1 MLGINLSGAEFGKG
15 NKYGYDYIYPSLK
28 DLNFYADKGLTLVRL
43 PVRWE
48 RLQPEPGG
56 TLDAAELGRLTTFMT
71 NAAKAGVQVIV
82 DVHNYG
88 RHDGKVIGSPEVPI
102 ASFAGFWSKLA
113 GAIGSEPALLGYD
126 LMNEPHGMPS
136 KTTWPEAAQAATD
149 AIRAL
154 GDTHTIFVQGE
165 HWANAT
171 NWAAKNPFL
180 DVQDPLNNIVYE
192 AHVYFDKDGSG
203 TYKGNYDQE
212 GATADIGERRIQSF
226 VGWLEEKGAKGFIGE
241 FGVPS
246 DDPRWQVVLDNFL
259 ETLNEYG
266 LSGTYWGAGSWFD
279 GYRLG
284 LLDKKGN
291 PTAAL
296 GTLLEHVADGA
307 DIGVGSEDRPTSA
320 AAGGTLTVAAPPSP
334 TEEPTRHVGT
344 SGHDKVDFSGVT
356 DGITATLDGVHFV
369 SIEELIGGSGDDVLT
384 GDAAVNRLQGSG
396 GNDRLDGGAGADPLI
411 GGMGD
416 DIYVVDNVGDRVT
429 EYVGEGHD
437 HVFAG
442 VNWTLGTSLEALTL
456 TGNAISGTGNSLD
469 NILTGNARNN
479 VLTGLGGD
487 DVIDGRAG
495 ADSMT
500 GGTGNDIYH
509 VDNRGDIVTEQA
521 GEGTDRVVATID
533 WTLGANIENLT
544 MAGSVRLT
552 GRGNSLD
559 NRMDAHDAGAT
570 LYGDKGEDTLTG
582 AGGDDVLV
590 GGAGRDW
597 MTGGAGRDRF
607 TLLTRDD
614 SKVSAMDRILDFTRG
629 EDVIDLSAIDA
640 NIKAAGNQAFTFIGS
655 DAFTK
660 RAGQLRYDT
669 RDGHTIV
676 QGDINGDGKADIG
689 IRLENFVGRMDAR
702 DFALSSSGNTAS
714 PASLAGPASP
724 VSPANP
730 VSSALPVSPVGSN
743 ERAVENDIPDAV
755 IQNMIVTTV
764 ALSDG
769 NGDGI
774 IGFGKD
780 GTLNTASGD
789 ITMPGVSAVRFLGEV
804 GKGQF
809 VYANAAIR
817 PDGAQE
823 GRVQSSDILT
833 GDAGDKVAD
842 IFFFDTALD
851 IALGAD
857 RIVRFGAR
865 DIMVVTEAIADGNGD
880 GIIGFGSDKILD
892 LPGTGST
899 LSIIDVANKP
909 VSTIEYDGSIE
920 RDGVTYYV
928 YSLAGSPAGLETLA

>member
-15 NKYGYDYIYPSLK
+15 DKYGYDYIYPSAK
-28 DLNFYADKGLTLVRL
+28 DLNFYAEKGLTLVRL

-48 RLQPEPGG
+48 RLQPELGG
-56 TLDAAELGRLTTFMT
+56 ELNAAELGRLQTFLA
-71 NAAKAGVQVIV
+71 NADKAGVKVIV
-82 DVHNYG
+82 DIHNFG
-88 RHDGKVIGSPEVPI
+88 RYEDKAIGSADVPV
-102 ASFAGFWSKLA
+102 ATFADFWSKLVTE
-113 GAIGSEPALLGYD
+113 IGDAPAVYGYD

-136 KTTWPEAAQAATD
+136 KMAWPEAAQAATD

-154 GDTHTIFVQGE
+154 GDTHAIFVEGE
-165 HWANAT
+165 YWASAST
-171 NWAAKNPFL
+171 WADKNPFL

-203 TYKGNYDQE
+203 TYKGSYDQE

-279 GYRLG
+279 GYRPG

-296 GTLLEHVADGA
+296 GTLLENVADGA
-307 DIGVGSEDRPTSA
+307 DIGVGSEDRTTSA
-320 AAGGTLTVAAPPSP
+320 APGGTLIVAEPTSP
-334 TEEPTRHVGT
+334 AEEPTRHVGT
-344 SGHDKVDFSGVT
+344 LGHDKVDFSGAT
-356 DGITATLDGVHFV
+356 DGITATLDGIQFI
-369 SIEELIGGSGDDVLT
+369 SIEELIGGSGNDVLT
-384 GDAAVNRLQGSG
+384 GNAAANRLQGNA
-396 GNDRLDGGAGADPLI
+396 GNDRLDGSAGADILA

-416 DIYVVDNVGDRVT
+416 DVYFVDNTGDQVT
-429 EYVGEGHD
+429 EYVGEGRD
-437 HVFAG
+437 HVFAS
-442 VNWTLGTSLEALTL
+442 VDWTLGSSLDALTL
-456 TGNAISGTGNSLD
+456 TGKAISGTGNSLD
-469 NILTGNARNN
+469 NMLTGNARGN
-479 VLTGLGGD
+479 VLMGLGGD
-487 DVIDGRAG
+487 DTIDGGAG
-495 ADSMT
+495 ADRMI
-500 GGTGNDIYH
+500 GGTGDDTYH
-509 VDNRGDIVTEQA
+509 VDNDNDVVTEQPR
-521 GEGTDRVVATID
+521 EGTDRVVATID
-533 WTLGANIENLT
+533 WTLGANIEKLT
-544 MAGSVRLT
+544 MAGSARLT

-559 NRMDAHDAGAT
+559 NHISAHDAGAT
-570 LYGDKGEDTLTG
+570 LYGDKGEDRLTG
-582 AGGDDVLV
+582 AKGDDVLV

-597 MTGGAGRDRF
+597 MTGGAGEDRF

-640 NIKAAGNQAFTFIGS
+640 NIKASGNQAFTFIGS

-669 RDGHTIV
+669 RDDHTVV
-676 QGDINGDGKADIG
+676 QADVNGDGKVDIG
-689 IRLENFVGRMDAR
+689 IRLENFVERMGTG
-702 DFALSSSGNTAS
+702 DFALSSG
-714 PASLAGPASP
+714 G
-724 VSPANP
+724 
-730 VSSALPVSPVGSN
+730 SSTGGIIDDTSGSN
-743 ERAVENDIPDAV
+743 SSRNENIA
-755 IQNMIVTTV
+755 NLAANAMIITAA
-764 ALSDG
+764 ALRDG

-789 ITMPGVSAVRFLGEV
+789 IAMPGVSAVRFLGEA
-804 GKGQF
+804 GEGQF
-809 VYANAAIR
+809 VYADADIR

-823 GRVQSSDILT
+823 GRVSSSDILS

-842 IFFFDTALD
+842 TFFFDTALD
-851 IALGAD
+851 MALGAD
-857 RIVRFGAR
+857 RIVNFGAK
-865 DIMVVTEAIADGNGD
+865 DIVITSKAIADGNGD

-892 LPGTGST
+892 LMNTGST
-899 LSIIDVANKP
+899 LSIADVANKA

-928 YSLAGSPAGLETLA
+928 YSLMGSSAGLETLA